1 MLCLHMHFNYIF
13 RTIPLRPD
21 DYQRFRPD
29 LWLHPAH
36 PNPVQFHDVA
46 LLQNELEVRRRRIAQ
61 QQQVQ
66 LMRRE
71 SQRERE
77 PLRNTGSNSHH
88 SADAEQLDIGGK
100 TASTEIVPRPV
111 ASPGIENNFN
121 SLPWEEILPK
131 RMEHLH
137 HQALQSVR
145 EMDEQQHRYHLY

>member
-1 MLCLHMHFNYIF
+1 MYLPLACYLTYVITTVSFLF

-29 LWLHPAH
+29 LWLHPSH

-46 LLQNELEVRRRRIAQ
+46 LLQTELDVRRRRIAQ

-71 SQRERE
+71 SQRERD
-77 PLRNTGSNSHH
+77 SKINSQQHNRHPDPASMATINNH
-88 SADAEQLDIGGK
+88 SPSGL
-100 TASTEIVPRPV
+100 
-111 ASPGIENNFN
+111 SPAIENNFN
-121 SLPWEEILPK
+121 SMPWEEILPK

-145 EMDEQQHRYHLY
+145 EMDEQQQR

>member
-1 MLCLHMHFNYIF
+1 MIRQSWHLSKFIQLRFHY
-13 RTIPLRPD
+13 RTIPLRPE

-29 LWLHPAH
+29 LWLHPSH

-46 LLQNELEVRRRRIAQ
+46 LLQNELDVRRRRIAQ

-66 LMRRE
+66 LIRRE
-71 SQRERE
+71 SQRERD
-77 PLRNTGSNSHH
+77 SQMASSHH
-88 SADAEQLDIGGK
+88 RLPESSKMKQ
-100 TASTEIVPRPV
+100 SNNSSSVFV
-111 ASPGIENNFN
+111 SPALENNFN

-145 EMDEQQHRYHLY
+145 EMDEQQQR

>member
-1 MLCLHMHFNYIF
+1 MFLTYC

-29 LWLHPAH
+29 LWLHPSH

-46 LLQNELEVRRRRIAQ
+46 LLQSELEVRRRRIAQ

-71 SQRERE
+71 SQRERDSK
-77 PLRNTGSNSHH
+77 LMNSHNRLPDP
-88 SADAEQLDIGGK
+88 SSMTPINNN
-100 TASTEIVPRPV
+100 
-111 ASPGIENNFN
+111 SPGILSPALENNFN
-121 SLPWEEILPK
+121 SMPWEEILPK

-145 EMDEQQHRYHLY
+145 EMDEQQQR

>member
-1 MLCLHMHFNYIF
+1 MNFPLYKITIISPFPLSLF

-29 LWLHPAH
+29 LWLHPSH

-46 LLQNELEVRRRRIAQ
+46 LLQSELEVRRRRIAQ

-71 SQRERE
+71 SQRERDAKISNAHNRL
-77 PLRNTGSNSHH
+77 PDPSSMTPANTNSP
-88 SADAEQLDIGGK
+88 SML
-100 TASTEIVPRPV
+100 
-111 ASPGIENNFN
+111 SPAIENNFN
-121 SLPWEEILPK
+121 SMPWEEILPK

-145 EMDEQQHRYHLY
+145 EMDEQQQR